1 MSAPFCVK
9 RRFLAHLGV
18 DGNVFARAGR
28 CLDCQRQRDAPAELK
43 WSRQSAQC
51 DAVGARAQGDRCPG
65 RQLERGGGVPAAAAR
80 GDQRRT
86 GGDGRAYADQ
96 RRPLGAGKN
105 HVRLGG
111 PGSWLDPR
119 LIDDEQRIHIG
130 SGQGERAAESDASNS
145 QNPVR
150 RTHRRRLHAW
160 HCNGAAGDAPHGSAK
175 CFRLGGVRRG
185 TCWLH
190 HADRADNANDKRR
203 PGAPDHDAEEPAR
216 MTSGMLFALAI
227 GTLIVFVLVG
237 LMRRTRSP
245 KQIDQSSGDTQTA
258 AQWTEGETTR
268 LLSTA
273 EVPGLYLLR
282 PRFLSKAENVVYLLL
297 KAAFPRHE
305 IFARV
310 RLADVLQVK
319 IGPQGME
326 RLRAFRKIANQH
338 VGFVVCDRDMPIVAI
353 IDAKEP
359 KQVQNPRDQKLE
371 IIKQRCLQAAQAK
384 YIRVY
389 PPTLPRYR
397 ELRAQILGPAAE
409 LV

>member
-1 MSAPFCVK
+1 VAAC
-9 RRFLAHLGV
+9 
-18 DGNVFARAGR
+18 AR
-28 CLDCQRQRDAPAELK
+28 PA
-43 WSRQSAQC
+43 
-51 DAVGARAQGDRCPG
+51 
-65 RQLERGGGVPAAAAR
+65 
-80 GDQRRT
+80 
-86 GGDGRAYADQ
+86 
-96 RRPLGAGKN
+96 
-105 HVRLGG
+105 
-111 PGSWLDPR
+111 
-119 LIDDEQRIHIG
+119 DD
-130 SGQGERAAESDASNS
+130 
-145 QNPVR
+145 
-150 RTHRRRLHAW
+150 
-160 HCNGAAGDAPHGSAK
+160 
-175 CFRLGGVRRG
+175 
-185 TCWLH
+185 
-190 HADRADNANDKRR
+190 ANDKRR
-203 PGAPDHDAEEPAR
+203 PDAPDYDAQEPAR

-237 LMRRTRSP
+237 LMRRSRSA
-245 KQIDQSSGDTQTA
+245 KQSDQPADTQT

-268 LLSTA
+268 LLSSA

-338 VGFVVCDRDMPIVAI
+338 VGFVVCDRDMTIVAI
-353 IDAKEP
+353 VDAKEP
-359 KQVQNPRDQKLE
+359 EQVQNPRDQKLE
-371 IIKQRCLQAAQAK
+371 IIKQRCLQAAQVK
-384 YIRVY
+384 YICVY